1 MSVMVR
7 INLLPVRAVKK
18 REMGR
23 QILILFA
30 VVFVGVG
37 IGNYIWF
44 DARNSIAQRN
54 QRQIEA
60 TRAEITK
67 LEKIIGE
74 VNNISKRKKE
84 VEEKLKVL
92 DQLRKGRSGPV
103 RVLDALATATPKK
116 VWLNSF
122 DEVNGQV
129 KVTGSALSNDDVADF
144 MRGLQ
149 DIVWTPQGLGRVV
162 EQKRDSKMSR
172 VELLSTGG
180 NIEDFPIEQV
190 ASFFTSVEL
199 KTTTQKAVALP
210 TVDKIVD
217 FELGMTANYQT

>member
-18 REMGR
+18 REIGR

-37 IGNYIWF
+37 IGNYIWY
-44 DARNSIAQRN
+44 DARNSVYQRN
-54 QRQIEA
+54 LHQIEA

-122 DEVNGQV
+122 EEQNGQV
-129 KVTGSALSNDDVADF
+129 KVTGSALSNDDVAEF

-149 DIVWTPQGLGRVV
+149 NIVWTPQGMGRLV
-162 EQKRDSKMSR
+162 EQKRDSMRSR
-172 VELLSTGG
+172 VELLSSGG
-180 NIEDFPIEQV
+180 NIEDFPVDQV
-190 ASFFTSVEL
+190 SYFFTNVEL
-199 KTTTQKAVALP
+199 KTTTQKLISQAAVDRL
-210 TVDKIVD
+210 VD
-217 FELGMTANYQT
+217 FELGLNANYQT